1 MAQPNVAREPSM
13 EEILASIRRIIE
25 SNEPNAENAL
35 SGQLPPVYGDDEIED
50 GEETSF
56 VPDMAANDRGA
67 PSRSEPM
74 TYGSGSPAQTAQQD
88 RTLSLADV
96 AARVRAASTRPQDTG
111 PVRPSAAP
119 VPSAAASSAQ
129 TPSSPA
135 PVARQEEPVQLRQMP
150 RMPEFREPVTQATP
164 VTQAAPVSQPVAPQP
179 EPVQRVMMPVFDPP
193 LSAPLRAE
201 APVRPELRSEPRIEP
216 KTEPKL
222 AAEPAPR
229 SLPAKIEETAS
240 LLSAEAGAQ
249 VAKSFSEL
257 ASVFN
262 GMERRSLEDMAGD
275 MLRPMLQ
282 EWLDDNLPTL
292 VERLVREEIERVSRG
307 TRR

>member
-1 MAQPNVAREPSM
+1 M

-50 GEETSF
+50 GEETGF

-67 PSRSEPM
+67 PSRNEPM
-74 TYGSGSPAQTAQQD
+74 NYAQGSSSQPAQQD

-96 AARVRAASTRPQDTG
+96 AARVRAASARQQEAG
-111 PVRPSAAP
+111 PVRLATASTAPTPSAP
-119 VPSAAASSAQ
+119 VSSAQ
-129 TPSSPA
+129 TSSSSA
-135 PVARQEEPVQLRQMP
+135 PVARQEEPAPLRPQMP
-150 RMPEFREPVTQATP
+150 RMPEFREPVSQSP
-164 VTQAAPVSQPVAPQP
+164 VTQAAPASQPVAPQP

-193 LSAPLRAE
+193 LSAPLRVE
-201 APVRPELRSEPRIEP
+201 TPVRPEP

-229 SLPAKIEETAS
+229 SLPAKIEETAN

-262 GMERRSLEDMAGD
+262 GMERRSLEEMAGD

>member
-50 GEETSF
+50 GEETGF

-74 TYGSGSPAQTAQQD
+74 NYPSGQAAQQD

-96 AARVRAASTRPQDTG
+96 AARVRAASTRQQETG
-111 PVRPSAAP
+111 TVRLSTASTAP
-119 VPSAAASSAQ
+119 APSAAASSAQ

-135 PVARQEEPVQLRQMP
+135 SAARQEEPAQLRPMP
-150 RMPEFREPVTQATP
+150 RMPEFRESATQPAP
-164 VTQAAPVSQPVAPQP
+164 VTQAAPVAPQP

-193 LSAPLRAE
+193 LSATHRAE
-201 APVRPELRSEPRIEP
+201 APVRPEPRIEP

-229 SLPAKIEETAS
+229 SLPAKIEETAN

>member
-1 MAQPNVAREPSM
+1 M
-13 EEILASIRRIIE
+13 ASIRRIIE
-25 SNEPNAENAL
+25 SNEPNAENVL
-35 SGQLPPVYGDDEIED
+35 NGQLPPVYAEDEIED
-50 GEETSF
+50 GEEPGF
-56 VPDMAANDRGA
+56 VPEMAANDRGA
-67 PSRSEPM
+67 PLRNEPM
-74 TYGSGSPAQTAQQD
+74 NYPSGPSGQPD

-96 AARVRAASTRPQDTG
+96 AARVRAASARQQETG
-111 PVRPSAAP
+111 TVRLATASTAPTPAPSAQ
-119 VPSAAASSAQ
+119 AS
-129 TPSSPA
+129 SSPA
-135 PVARQEEPVQLRQMP
+135 PAARQEQPAPLRPQ
-150 RMPEFREPVTQATP
+150 MPEFREPVAQAM
-164 VTQAAPVSQPVAPQP
+164 QAAPVPQPAAPQP
-179 EPVQRVMMPVFDPP
+179 EPAPRVMMPVFDPP
-193 LSAPLRAE
+193 LSAPVRAE
-201 APVRPELRSEPRIEP
+201 APVRPEP
-216 KTEPKL
+216 KIEPKL

-229 SLPAKIEETAS
+229 SLPAKIEETAN

>member
-1 MAQPNVAREPSM
+1 M

-25 SNEPNAENAL
+25 SNEPNAENVL
-35 SGQLPPVYGDDEIED
+35 SGQLPPVYAEDEIED
-50 GEETSF
+50 GEEPSF
-56 VPDMAANDRGA
+56 VPDMVANDRGA
-67 PSRSEPM
+67 PSRNEPM
-74 TYGSGSPAQTAQQD
+74 NYASGSSSQPAQQD

-96 AARVRAASTRPQDTG
+96 AARVRAASVRQQETG
-111 PVRPSAAP
+111 TVRLATASTAP
-119 VPSAAASSAQ
+119 VPSASVSSAQ
-129 TPSSPA
+129 TSASPA
-135 PVARQEEPVQLRQMP
+135 PVARQEEPAPLRPQMP
-150 RMPEFREPVTQATP
+150 RMPEFREPVTQAAP
-164 VTQAAPVSQPVAPQP
+164 MAQAAPVSQPVAPQP

-193 LSAPLRAE
+193 LSAPIRAE
-201 APVRPELRSEPRIEP
+201 APVRPEPKIEP
-216 KTEPKL
+216 KF

-229 SLPAKIEETAS
+229 SLPAKIEETAN
-240 LLSAEAGAQ
+240 LLSVEAGAQ

>member
-67 PSRSEPM
+67 PSRNEPM
-74 TYGSGSPAQTAQQD
+74 NYPSGSSGQAAQQD

-96 AARVRAASTRPQDTG
+96 AARVRAASTRQQETG
-111 PVRPSAAP
+111 TVRLSAASTAP

-135 PVARQEEPVQLRQMP
+135 SAARQEEPAQLRPMP
-150 RMPEFREPVTQATP
+150 RMPEFREPATQPAP
-164 VTQAAPVSQPVAPQP
+164 VTQAAPVASQP

-193 LSAPLRAE
+193 LSAPHRAE
-201 APVRPELRSEPRIEP
+201 APVRSEPRIEP

-222 AAEPAPR
+222 AEEPAPR
-229 SLPAKIEETAS
+229 SLPAKIEETAN